1 MPADILATDT
11 LFPELNGK
19 ETTDQKFEMVTDYLW
34 LLREQLTFALTNLGM
49 ANFNASQL
57 QKLGNTLT
65 EPFAVMLTEQDKK
78 FAAFQVTIDG
88 INGTI
93 SALDETFMKQTDF
106 SVTSNGVKVTI
117 GETTSELASVSKLN
131 ATANSLNSTISSVR
145 STANTAKST
154 ADSAKSTA
162 DTVNQNYISKSS
174 ATQTASGFEL
184 EVMGTSSSGSSQ
196 TRMKMTKDGLKIY
209 NKAGT
214 AVFDFDTGTGD
225 LKVTGTITGSE
236 IYGSTFATVTNA
248 SEESYSTYIKM
259 SSAGLSTYVSGV
271 LSGVRIRPV
280 VPEGFNTPCIEII
293 NEGSVV
299 GNIGIDGQN
308 WLTLSSDNGGVHVY
322 GLLHAQLSSNYVA
335 LHGADA
341 VDISGG
347 DYGVDE
353 IASII
358 VGNDGVV
365 RMTAPSGVYING
377 TKLPY

>member
-34 LLREQLTFALTNLGM
+34 LLREQLTFALTNLGV

-78 FAAFQVTIDG
+78 LAAFQVTIDG

-93 SALDETFMKQTDF
+93 SSLDETFMKQTDF

-117 GETTSELASVSKLN
+117 GNTTSELASVSKLN

-214 AVFDFDTGTGD
+214 AVFDFDTGTGN

-236 IYGSTFATVTNA
+236 IYGSFFSTRNSALSSYTGRTIELSGNGLLSYDGDYLDGACIHTDPTDVFGVTGI
-248 SEESYSTYIKM
+248 EF
-259 SSAGLSTYVSGV
+259 YVSGSNVASVGLQSDDGAFLIMTSSEMPMEIHSYNTMRLYTVSHPITIHANGSEIYLRGNAVYFNDV
-271 LSGVRIRPV
+271 LMW
-280 VPEGFNTPCIEII
+280 N
-293 NEGSVV
+293 
-299 GNIGIDGQN
+299 
-308 WLTLSSDNGGVHVY
+308 
-322 GLLHAQLSSNYVA
+322 
-335 LHGADA
+335 
-341 VDISGG
+341 
-347 DYGVDE
+347 
-353 IASII
+353 
-358 VGNDGVV
+358 
-365 RMTAPSGVYING
+365 
-377 TKLPY
+377 